1 MERSP
6 PTPRKIYKF
15 INAQISII
23 IDDYTDFAGQI
34 EDYEHDYGPFRDNYK
49 IYKFINSDY
58 TSPHSGAF

>member
-23 IDDYTDFAGQI
+23 IDDYTDFAGQK
-34 EDYEHDYGPFRDNYK
+34 EDYEHDYGLFRENH
-49 IYKFINSDY
+49 KFINSDY
-58 TSPHSGAF
+58 TPPHSGAF